1 MTTIPDKQKELIER
15 WAKFSLTDEQLDEME
30 KIAAG
35 EKEKIEFVEVSKEQ
49 TNTSPVESFISM
61 LLSSPVAKI
70 FFDNISSADTKAK
83 ELENENNMKFWTFL
97 KRIDI
102 VQKIYNLL
110 FIIISSAIILVLN
123 TYNAIGK
130 ETSQTLLTLVIVVG
144 ISNAISNFFKSSKR

>member
-110 FIIISSAIILVLN
+110 FIIISSAI
-123 TYNAIGK
+123 
-130 ETSQTLLTLVIVVG
+130 
-144 ISNAISNFFKSSKR
+144 